1 LGTHLSFS
9 TAFHPQS
16 SGQVERVNQILED
29 MLRASVI
36 SFGKDWEK
44 CLPFAEFA
52 YNNSYQASLGQA
64 PFEVLYGRKCR
75 TPLNWSE
82 TGERQLF
89 GPDMIQ
95 EAEEQV
101 RIIREKLK
109 TAQSRQKSQ
118 YDRHHKTMTY
128 EVDEKAYLRVTPLK
142 GTHRFGI
149 KGKLAPR
156 YIGPFRILAKRGE
169 VAYQLELPPQ
179 LSRVHDV
186 FHVSQLRRCFSDP
199 IRGVDHET
207 LDLQDNL
214 TYREYPV
221 RILDQAERTTRRHN
235 IKFLKVQ
242 WSHHSEKEATWERE
256 DRLRLEY
263 PSFFPTSP
271 ESRDAILL
279 SGGELSHPCF

>member
-1 LGTHLSFS
+1 MGTHLSFS
-9 TAFHPQS
+9 TSFHPQS

-29 MLRASVI
+29 MLRACVI
-36 SFGKDWEK
+36 SFGMDWEK

-52 YNNSYQASLGQA
+52 YNNSYQSSLKKA
-64 PFEVLYGRKCR
+64 PFEVLYGRRCR

-82 TGERQLF
+82 TGERQFF

-101 RIIREKLK
+101 RIIRENLK
-109 TAQSRQKSQ
+109 TTQSRQKSQ
-118 YDRHHKTMTY
+118 YDRHHKDMTY
-128 EVDEKAYLRVTPLK
+128 EIGDQAYLRVTPLK

-169 VAYQLELPPQ
+169 VAYQLELPPH

-221 RILDQAERTTRRHN
+221 RILDQAERVTRRQN

-242 WSHHSEKEATWERE
+242 WSHHSEREATWERE

-263 PSFFPTSP
+263 PTFFPSTP
-271 ESRDAILL
+271 ESRDEILS
-279 SGGELSHPCF
+279 SGGELSHP